1 MPKPWENSEL
11 MTLGPQRIH
20 SKTWGPLRK
29 VKARTRQRK
38 FQYLGFRPDRWWRG
52 VGHTGWVWRGT
63 FKQRRAGF
71 WWAQRVSLKGGGCA
85 VDPGVQQ
92 DCWSQGRSHL
102 VQVLTGLAGVS
113 SRTCRLTAP
122 QTDAEAA
129 TAWSNSWELSTL
141 LCMILLIRS
150 TTMSK

>member
-1 MPKPWENSEL
+1 MEGYIQIKTSRILVSSEGI
-11 MTLGPQRIH
+11 TE
-20 SKTWGPLRK
+20 
-29 VKARTRQRK
+29 
-38 FQYLGFRPDRWWRG
+38 
-52 VGHTGWVWRGT
+52 
-63 FKQRRAGF
+63 
-71 WWAQRVSLKGGGCA
+71 GGACA